1 MKKSAIITFLLL
13 IISCSILQTQA
24 AENEESYTIMIQDG
38 QTFSEVLEI
47 PSMLP
52 GDASIIY
59 LDLVN
64 KTLKQQRLYLKI
76 QGDTGLLPEQIQL
89 RILYKNKVIYEGN
102 MHPDKSDGISLGT
115 YEPSEQGELII
126 KINLPAES
134 DNQFNIQQANTNLIV
149 SSSAIEPAA
158 STGYRDFEHYLLFVL
173 IISGGILAVI
183 RYRKE
188 VSHEK
193 NI

>member
-24 AENEESYTIMIQDG
+24 DENEESYTIMIQDG
-38 QTFSEVLEI
+38 QTFSEALEI

-115 YEPSEQGELII
+115 YEPSEQGEFII

-158 STGYRDFEHYLLFVL
+158 NTGYRDFEHYLLFVL